1 MGSGSKR
8 AQEVI
13 LDHRAIIDV
22 VCKSG
27 LEKLAGEISALLGQD
42 LSCSQI
48 HLDLTSK
55 ARLFSDPT
63 REKTILAHMSVGG
76 EREGQCYLLTRA
88 STAAIL
94 GGTLI
99 MLPQDMIEEHAKTG
113 TLDGELQDA
122 YSEVAN
128 IIAGVFTQAF
138 VDKYPKTIRFIK
150 KTIEELTPTK
160 IDPDADTPFPPG
172 NYYLASC
179 QMSIDDQDLG
189 PLEFV
194 VPAAIFDLEE
204 SAPPAAQAA
213 PVKPAQPEP
222 AVSAPEQPRP
232 VEEPKSAPPQV
243 AEPAAPQKQTKKPF
257 VEAKK
262 IIDVVFKATIGQI
275 GEEIGALLGQSL
287 KCDDV
292 QLVMT
297 SKADFF
303 SQHCLEKSVLTHLK
317 VTGDKE
323 GLGFMLTQIPDAII
337 MGGTL
342 IMLPEDQI
350 EEQQQAGQ
358 FDGEVADAYGE
369 IANILSGS
377 LTQTF
382 LDRYPGQIRFI
393 KTDSEVVVPT
403 KVDIASAAPF
413 PEGDY
418 YLASFAIHMED
429 YELQRMLLIFPAEVF
444 QLDGTTEVPATGQPA
459 AAAAPAPGEWGGP
472 PATPATPD
480 RQQQPPAASQPAA
493 PAVTAS
499 APTATPIVMIVSDQ
513 QNATA
518 PFVDILSTAGYECR
532 VLSFQ
537 DEVKELFQQHNILG
551 IFLVM
556 AQVGEKGFA
565 AAIKLQSAGRTLPP
579 IIFAGPE
586 WTRSAVL
593 RAVKYGAKD
602 ILMTPAS
609 HDEIREKVD
618 RYLKKAS

>member
-1 MGSGSKR
+1 MR

-42 LSCSQI
+42 LTCSQI
-48 HLDLTSK
+48 VLELTSK
-55 ARLFSDPT
+55 ARLFSDPS

-76 EREGQCYLLTRA
+76 DREGQCYLLTRA
-88 STAAIL
+88 STAAVL

-99 MLPQDMIEEHAKTG
+99 MLPQDMIEEHAKSG

-122 YSEVAN
+122 YGEVAN

-160 IDPDADTPFPPG
+160 VDPDADTPFPPG

-204 SAPPAAQAA
+204 KAPATAQAA
-213 PVKPAQPEP
+213 PEQPAP
-222 AVSAPEQPRP
+222 AAVTPEQPKP
-232 VEEPKSAPPQV
+232 VEDPKPVATPV
-243 AEPAAPQKQTKKPF
+243 AESPAPQKQPKTPF

-262 IIDVVFKATIGQI
+262 IVDVVFNATIGQI

-303 SQHCLEKSVLTHLK
+303 SQHCMEKSVLTHLK
-317 VTGDKE
+317 VTGDRE

-393 KTDSEVVVPT
+393 KTDTELVVPT
-403 KVDIASAAPF
+403 KVDNDSAEPF
-413 PEGDY
+413 PEGNY

-429 YELQRMLLIFPAEVF
+429 YELHRMLLIFPAEVF
-444 QLDGTTEVPATGQPA
+444 QLDGATETPAAVQPA

-472 PATPATPD
+472 PAPPAPPATPD
-480 RQQQPPAASQPAA
+480 QQQQPPAASQPAA
-493 PAVTAS
+493 PAETAS
-499 APTATPIVMIVSDQ
+499 TPADTPAATPIVMIVSDQ

-518 PFVDILSTAGYECR
+518 PFVDILSSAGYDCR

-565 AAIKLQSAGRTLPP
+565 AAIKLQSAGRSLPP

-609 HDEIREKVD
+609 HEEIREKVD